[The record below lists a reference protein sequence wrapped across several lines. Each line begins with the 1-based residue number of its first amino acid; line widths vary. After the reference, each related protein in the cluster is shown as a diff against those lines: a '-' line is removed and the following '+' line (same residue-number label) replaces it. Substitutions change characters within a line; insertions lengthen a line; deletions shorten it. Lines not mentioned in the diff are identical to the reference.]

1 MIDAM
6 RRVLR
11 NRREGADG
19 SLRSRA
25 SIDRSNPSC
34 ARSPPAPRGCLI
46 PTPSPHYTLRSSGR
60 FPPLLY
66 QIMSMS
72 TNTTSTLFMGHHHR
86 QTRQTLQ
93 LHGVLPQLHV
103 GQNVRNKT
111 RLCFKYLFRYGIT
124 EKLGTLLALQDKTTK
139 TVLTSIVL
147 EHDVIREI
155 VTELFQRTRVTTILF
170 LTSFSKVDFLPI
182 SCNVCKTNDTLFHC
196 NSEHENKS
204 RLK

>member
-1 MIDAM
+1 M

-34 ARSPPAPRGCLI
+34 VRSPPTPRGCLI
-46 PTPSPHYTLRSSGR
+46 PTPSPHYTLRSGGR

-93 LHGVLPQLHV
+93 LHGRSTIIHRVKRLKYSVPVRETFISLPYNIIV
-103 GQNVRNKT
+103 
-111 RLCFKYLFRYGIT
+111 
-124 EKLGTLLALQDKTTK
+124 KLGTLLR
-139 TVLTSIVL
+139 S
-147 EHDVIREI
+147 
-155 VTELFQRTRVTTILF
+155 
-170 LTSFSKVDFLPI
+170 
-182 SCNVCKTNDTLFHC
+182 
-196 NSEHENKS
+196 ENKGTQNCNHIDCL
-204 RLK
+204 REHMI